1 LAGIPLWLTGRRN
14 SAEMYTVFFG
24 LTPNDRSRFHI
35 EEIIRGRT
43 SAPEVRAFGLASF
56 LLSRWSTLYDARIEE
71 FRGTARRYIRR
82 SALGSLLGS
91 MVLGLVLVVLL
102 LLLDHGVFDLGAAAT
117 ACVAVLLL
125 ANRCQQAASS
135 LAQVVEQGLYLDDL
149 LSLRE
154 WTRSVRPTSRVEV
167 APFAKLSIDGVSFT
181 YPSATRPA
189 LSDVNFEV
197 GAGEVIAI
205 VGQNGSGKT
214 TLAKVLAGLYE
225 PDSGS
230 VQWDDQPLSD
240 LTEDGGLSEA
250 GVVFQDFGRYWF
262 SAAENIGIGDTKRL
276 DDRAGIEAAASRAGM
291 GDFLDKLPAGLDT
304 SLAVEVEGGTDLSV
318 GQWQRVAI
326 ARVLFRRA
334 SFVILD
340 EPTASLD
347 AEAEAALFET
357 IRGLTAGRTV
367 VLISHRFST
376 VRTADRILVLHE
388 GKLVESGDHA
398 KLLDLEGL
406 YAKMYRLQSQA
417 YVEA

>member
-1 LAGIPLWLTGRRN
+1 
-14 SAEMYTVFFG
+14 
-24 LTPNDRSRFHI
+24 
-35 EEIIRGRT
+35 
-43 SAPEVRAFGLASF
+43 LAS
-56 LLSRWSTLYDARIEE
+56 SWWSCFCFSITEYSTS
-71 FRGTARRYIRR
+71 G
-82 SALGSLLGS
+82 
-91 MVLGLVLVVLL
+91 
-102 LLLDHGVFDLGAAAT
+102 AAT

-125 ANRCQQAASS
+125 ANRCQHAASS

-154 WTRSVRPTSRVEV
+154 WSRSVRPKSRVAV

-189 LSDVNFEV
+189 LNEVTFEV
-197 GAGEVIAI
+197 GVGEVIAI

-240 LTEDGGLSEA
+240 LTEDGGLSEV

-357 IRGLTAGRTV
+357 IRELTAGRTV

-398 KLLDLEGL
+398 KLIALEGL